1 MKANTGKVPY
11 GDSAA
16 YASDGRTVAEWPGII
31 VQPYNQ
37 GGQ

>member
-1 MKANTGKVPY
+1 MKENTGKVQY
-11 GDSAA
+11 GDRAA
-16 YASDGRTVAEWPGII
+16 YAIDQRRVAERPGII